1 MPQIW
6 YYALDRQQLGPV
18 SEEEM
23 DRLAASGTIRGN
35 TLVWHAGMPGWEP
48 YNAARGPEA
57 NAGPLGFCSQCSASQ
72 PFSEMVR
79 FGDDWVCAAC
89 KEPFTQR
96 LRETGLVAQKF
107 RYAGFW
113 IRVLAKLIDS
123 AILIAVYMPVS
134 YLTSPMLLRTAG
146 SGTLTPGFFLL
157 EGGLLLFQ
165 IVGSGA
171 YDIFFV
177 WKYSATPG
185 KMICGKKIV
194 TAEGGRLTLG
204 RATGRY
210 FANYL
215 SSLILGMGYLM
226 VAFDDEKRALHD
238 RICDTR
244 VVDKLDRAK
253 LDGARLDGPRP

>member
-1 MPQIW
+1 MAQIW

-23 DRLAASGTIRGN
+23 DQLAAAGTIRGN
-35 TLVWHAGMPGWEP
+35 TLVWHAGMAGWEP
-48 YNAARGPEA
+48 YNAVRGPDA
-57 NAGPLGFCSQCSASQ
+57 TGGALGFCSQCSTSQ

-79 FGDDWVCAAC
+79 FGDAWVCAAC

-96 LRETGLVAQKF
+96 LRETGLTVPKF

-123 AILIAVYMPVS
+123 AILIAAYMPIS
-134 YLTSPMLLRTAG
+134 YLTSPILLRTAR
-146 SGTLTPGFFLL
+146 SGALTPGFLLL
-157 EGGLLLFQ
+157 EGVLLLGQ
-165 IVGSGA
+165 IAASGA
-171 YDIFFV
+171 YDVFFV

-185 KMICGKKIV
+185 KMICGKKII
-194 TAEGGRLTLG
+194 TADGGRLTLG
-204 RATGRY
+204 RAVGRY

-215 SSLILGMGYLM
+215 SSFIFGIGYIM
-226 VAFDDEKRALHD
+226 IAFDEEKRALHD

-244 VVDKLDRAK
+244 VIRKAVR
-253 LDGARLDGPRP
+253 